1 MKETSEI
8 RDWLGA
14 RLPADGCP
22 VRPTAKPTKP
32 ESGTNLN
39 ELDEKHRA
47 VLREILHRP
56 TCPLVDFRGIAAK
69 AGLMPW
75 ACVKVINEWAL
86 DNYGDL
92 LVDGDQV
99 LNLNQNLAKTIQL

>member
-1 MKETSEI
+1 
-8 RDWLGA
+8 
-14 RLPADGCP
+14 
-22 VRPTAKPTKP
+22 
-32 ESGTNLN
+32 
-39 ELDEKHRA
+39 
-47 VLREILHRP
+47 
-56 TCPLVDFRGIAAK
+56 
-69 AGLMPW
+69 MPW